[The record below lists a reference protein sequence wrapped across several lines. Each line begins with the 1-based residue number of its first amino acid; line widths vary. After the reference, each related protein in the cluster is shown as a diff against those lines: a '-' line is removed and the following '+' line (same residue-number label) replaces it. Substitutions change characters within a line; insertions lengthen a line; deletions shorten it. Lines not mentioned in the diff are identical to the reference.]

1 MIRLRKKA
9 FYSFGYAVILILFS
23 VYVLLDTFVI
33 PKPSRE
39 PTLTGEYAEAW
50 QSSGAAAADAV
61 LTERTYQDENI
72 SISITEHRVESTT
85 VYVADV
91 RLSSAVYLKAAFA
104 DDIFGKNQKDVTSAI
119 AADHRA
125 ILAVNGDFCGY
136 RPEGYV
142 IRNGILYR
150 RVMRQDFYEDLVI
163 YADGSFATIS
173 EKERGAESLLKDGA
187 VHVFSFG
194 PTLVKGGEIAVSTT
208 EEVAR
213 SKKENPRT
221 AIGILEPL
229 HYLIVVSDGRT
240 KESEGLSL
248 YELAGFLKEQ
258 GCSLAYNLDGGGSS
272 TMVFH
277 GAIVNYP
284 TNGNK
289 AGERRV
295 SDIVYIGYE

>member
-1 MIRLRKKA
+1 VSPIRKKI
-9 FYSFGYAVILILFS
+9 FFSVGYAILLVLFS

-39 PTLTGEYAEAW
+39 PILAGEHAEAW
-50 QSSGAAAADAV
+50 QSSGALPKDIV
-61 LTERTYQDENI
+61 LTARTYKDENV
-72 SISITEHRVESTT
+72 SIVITEHRVENTT
-85 VYVADV
+85 VYAAEVK
-91 RLSSAVYLKAAFA
+91 LSSPTYLKTAFA

-119 AADHRA
+119 AADHGA
-125 ILAVNGDFCGY
+125 IFAVNGDFCGY
-136 RPEGYV
+136 RPDGYV

-150 RVMRQDFYEDLVI
+150 RVTREDLYEDLVI
-163 YADGSFATIS
+163 YADGSFAAVREEQI
-173 EKERGAESLLKDGA
+173 RAETLLEEGA

-194 PTLVKGGEIAVSTT
+194 PTLVKDGEIAVSTT

-221 AIGILEPL
+221 AIGILGPL

-240 KESEGLSL
+240 EESIGLSL

-258 GCSLAYNLDGGGSS
+258 GCTLAYNLDGGGSS
-272 TMVFH
+272 TMVFN
-277 GAIVNYP
+277 GEIVNYP